1 MLQNWEWLIYLFI
14 FYNGMLWIYFTFSR
28 LFNNMENNIIL
39 SETVLSQT
47 VLNASPSE
55 IMLCWRIYNS
65 NNHFLCSKNAHLC
78 SKPPSILASGASLFL
93 SHSLPLPFLVT
104 GSLQCNY
111 FSPDQSQRQKHF
123 CNFLKSSQRT
133 TFFLIP
139 SILFCCFNQLRTSAL
154 FLSSPLPSQKLV
166 FFLAHDR
173 DSMNEWIN
181 DQWV

>member
-1 MLQNWEWLIYLFI
+1 MLLPVTSCYVEGYTTQTTTSSAPR
-14 FYNGMLWIYFTFSR
+14 MPVSA
-28 LFNNMENNIIL
+28 L
-39 SETVLSQT
+39 S
-47 VLNASPSE
+47 
-55 IMLCWRIYNS
+55 
-65 NNHFLCSKNAHLC
+65 H
-78 SKPPSILASGASLFL
+78 PPSLPLEPL
-93 SHSLPLPFLVT
+93 SSYSLPLPFLVT

-133 TFFLIP
+133 TFPLIP

-173 DSMNEWIN
+173 DSMNE
-181 DQWV
+181 